1 MSVTKGEKVLHLL
14 ARALRRAVFPTL
26 LALGTPAWGA
36 SFSISPVR
44 IELSPQ
50 ETTVAVTVAN
60 TGEDPVSIQLRVFSW
75 RQEGNEDRLEPTRDL
90 IATPPLFSIAPGE
103 SQIVR
108 VGLRRPPQ
116 SAREVPFRAI
126 FEEIPG
132 PPPPKGGPA
141 LRINLRISIPVFYAP
156 NETLKPALAW
166 TLARKEAGKL
176 TLTARNS
183 GGASAQIG
191 DLALA
196 RPGAA
201 AQLVEQKNFAYVLP
215 GAERSFA
222 LELPAAETAHQKLQ
236 LRTTVNGQRA
246 EVEVPVD

>member
-1 MSVTKGEKVLHLL
+1 VF
-14 ARALRRAVFPTL
+14 ARLRGALRRLSSLVVLAV
-26 LALGTPAWGA
+26 AWPAWGA

-50 ETTVAVTVAN
+50 EATVAVTVTN

-75 RQEGNEDRLEPTRDL
+75 RQEANEDRLEPTRDL
-90 IATPPLFSIAPGE
+90 IATPPLFSIVPGE

-132 PPPPKGGPA
+132 PPPPKAGPA
-141 LRINLRISIPVFYAP
+141 LRINLRVSIPVFYAP

-166 TLARKEAGKL
+166 QLARKEQGKL
-176 TLTARNS
+176 TLTVRNS

-201 AQLVEQKNFAYVLP
+201 APLVEQKNFAYVLA

-222 LELPAAETAHQKLQ
+222 LELPAAETAHQQLQ

-246 EVEVPVD
+246 EVEVAVD

>member
-1 MSVTKGEKVLHLL
+1 MF
-14 ARALRRAVFPTL
+14 ARLRGALRRLSSLVVLAV
-26 LALGTPAWGA
+26 AWPAWGA

-50 ETTVAVTVAN
+50 EATVAVTVTN

-75 RQEGNEDRLEPTRDL
+75 RQEANEDRLEPTRDL
-90 IATPPLFSIAPGE
+90 IATPPLFSIVPGE

-132 PPPPKGGPA
+132 PPPPKAGPA
-141 LRINLRISIPVFYAP
+141 LRINLRVSIPVFYAP

-166 TLARKEAGKL
+166 QLARKEQGKL
-176 TLTARNS
+176 TLTVRNS

-201 AQLVEQKNFAYVLP
+201 APLVEQKNFAYVLA

-222 LELPAAETAHQKLQ
+222 LELPAAETAHQQLQ

-246 EVEVPVD
+246 EVEVAVD

>member
-1 MSVTKGEKVLHLL
+1 VLASLSG
-14 ARALRRAVFPTL
+14 ALRRLTSFIVLAV
-26 LALGTPAWGA
+26 AWPAWGA

-44 IELSPQ
+44 IDLSPQ
-50 ETTVAVTVAN
+50 EATVAVTVTN

-75 RQEGNEDRLEPTRDL
+75 RQEANEDRLEPTRDL

-132 PPPPKGGPA
+132 PPPPKAGPA
-141 LRINLRISIPVFYAP
+141 LRINLRVSIPVFYVP
-156 NETLKPALAW
+156 TETLKPALAW
-166 TLARKEAGKL
+166 QLARKEPGRL
-176 TLTARNS
+176 TLTVRNA

-201 AQLVEQKNFAYVLP
+201 APLVEQKNFAYVLP

-246 EVEVPVD
+246 EVEVALD